1 MKWVWFISDIKPE
14 NILLT
19 TSGKMKLSD
28 FGLAP
33 LIIHRCFCHRLLYHL
48 VCWLTVVGKNGP
60 SVLFDVGFV
69 MSFDDFPILFM
80 TGQKLSDVA
89 GSPAYVAPKVLL
101 GDYSEKVDIWAAGVL
116 LHLLLVGGLPFNG
129 GSLEAVFEAII
140 KTELG
145 FTCGVWESIS
155 ELAQDLLGRMLT
167 RDVSKRITADEI
179 LNHSWILFYTKGS
192 SEVMRRK
199 SVRKNIKPIIDVERI
214 AAAISSTV
222 HREFEFKV
230 RGAGWLLVCRC
241 PRSCHVTRFNL

>member
-1 MKWVWFISDIKPE
+1 MLLVFCNFFDAISRVR
-14 NILLT
+14 
-19 TSGKMKLSD
+19 M
-28 FGLAP
+28 A
-33 LIIHRCFCHRLLYHL
+33 HR
-48 VCWLTVVGKNGP
+48 
-60 SVLFDVGFV
+60 VLFDVGFV
-69 MSFDDFPILFM
+69 MSFDDFSILFM
-80 TGQKLSDVA
+80 TGQKLSGVA
-89 GSPAYVAPKVLL
+89 GSPASVAPEVLL

-116 LHLLLVGGLPFNG
+116 LHLLLVCGLPFNG

-140 KTELG
+140 KTELD

-214 AAAISSTV
+214 AAAISSTLSTESLSLKSEEQDGCWFV
-222 HREFEFKV
+222 DALAAAMSRVSISDTK
-230 RGAGWLLVCRC
+230 R
-241 PRSCHVTRFNL
+241 TRLCGPVSPIQQKCSSNMESNLCTAF